1 MLSQNVCVCVCVCL
15 CLCVCVRAGVCV
27 CQRLGDVAHARKP
40 MRGRVNVLAEI
51 LQNQCTSR
59 QTDTHTRLFRMSA
72 VPTSQGRQ

>member
-27 CQRLGDVAHARKP
+27 CQCLGDVAHARKP

-51 LQNQCTSR
+51 LQNQCTK
-59 QTDTHTRLFRMSA
+59 
-72 VPTSQGRQ
+72 